1 MMPYAFSFAM
11 ALHVLA
17 AVIWVG
23 GMFYAY
29 MAMRPAAMLLE
40 PPQRLPLWSNTF
52 ARFFPW
58 VWAAIIVLPISGL
71 WLIGRMG
78 GMGVVG
84 LYVHIMLVLAAV
96 MIAIFLF
103 VYFSPYRRLRA
114 AVDARD
120 FPTAGQQLARIRRL
134 VGINLILGLITVTL
148 AVGGKALA

>member
-1 MMPYAFSFAM
+1 MEYAFGFAT

-40 PPQRLPLWSNTF
+40 PPQRLPLWANTF

-58 VWAAIIVLPISGL
+58 VWAAIIILPLSGL
-71 WLIGRMG
+71 WLIRQMG
-78 GMGVVG
+78 GMGAVG
-84 LYVHIMLVLAAV
+84 LYVHAMLVLAVA
-96 MIAIFLF
+96 MIAIYLF

-114 AVDARD
+114 AVDAGD
-120 FPTAGQQLARIRRL
+120 FPAAGQQLARIRRL
-134 VGINLILGLITVTL
+134 VGINLTLGLVTVAV
-148 AVGGKALA
+148 AVGGKTLG